1 MSSINTN
8 YAAMLAAQNVNAT
21 TEMLG
26 GVLPRIAPVLMF
38 SSAKHNWA
46 ISVIALTGS
55 ASRLV
60 HMPLPSDD
68 PRQRRPDISL
78 AGRLLDWK
86 PAIELDEGLSRTI
99 AYFDNLLAG
108 ERRGV

>member
-1 MSSINTN
+1 
-8 YAAMLAAQNVNAT
+8 
-21 TEMLG
+21 
-26 GVLPRIAPVLMF
+26 
-38 SSAKHNWA
+38 
-46 ISVIALTGS
+46 
-55 ASRLV
+55 
-60 HMPLPSDD
+60 MPLPADD